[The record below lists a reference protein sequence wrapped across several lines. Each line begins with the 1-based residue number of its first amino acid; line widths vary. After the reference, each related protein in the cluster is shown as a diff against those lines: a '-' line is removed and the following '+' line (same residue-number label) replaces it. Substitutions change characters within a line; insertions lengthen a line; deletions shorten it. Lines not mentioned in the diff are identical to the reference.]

1 MIARHVL
8 SLVLFGAVAGV
19 LLAQDGIGRGIV
31 RKIDADAKTVVVDQN
46 GKDVTLTI
54 KAQTRVVDAAGQA
67 SEDPFKE
74 KVFTVGEAIF
84 FKKDDGGDL
93 VAVRVAGKEPKNSG
107 IQRGTLV
114 KVEPEKLTVT
124 LKQDGKEIVAVADEK
139 TLFFEAKGTDAKEK
153 LGTFKAGA
161 DVNFVV
167 RPQGDGNYLVGI
179 RSFDAKPPAK
189 FAKVDSSK
197 LVPIDELGDA
207 EYKDGFKGGFYP
219 GGNKRPAAHEAAG
232 VALGESI
239 QPLDTAGKP
248 AEGGKIVMLSVG
260 MSNTS
265 QASGGFQKALRSA
278 EGVNPKF
285 LFVNGAV
292 GGQTAAIVQSTE
304 TPQGAKYWAVVDDR
318 LKMAGSSREQVQIVW
333 IKQAD
338 AGPSQG
344 FPAYAK
350 KLEEELAKIVQIL
363 PKRFP
368 NTKIV
373 YLSSRTYGG
382 FATTGLNPEP
392 YAYESGFSVKWL
404 IERQLKGEA
413 GLNFDAK
420 KGEVTAP
427 WLSWGPYLWA
437 NGTKKRAA
445 DGFFYEQSDFGD
457 DGTHHSA
464 AGSEKIGQ
472 LMVRFFQSDT
482 TSRPWFG
489 AKAK

>member
-1 MIARHVL
+1 MTAHHVL
-8 SLVLFGAVAGV
+8 SLAVFGVVTGL
-19 LLAQDGIGRGIV
+19 LLAQDGISRGIV
-31 RKIDADAKTVVVDQN
+31 RKVDADAKTVVVDQG
-46 GKDVTLTI
+46 GKEVTLTI
-54 KAQTRVVDAAGQA
+54 KPTTRVVDAGGQA
-67 SEDPFKE
+67 SEDPFKD
-74 KVFTVGEAIF
+74 KVFMVGEAIL
-84 FKKDDGGDL
+84 FKKDDGGD
-93 VAVRVAGKEPKNSG
+93 VIAVRVAGKEPKNN
-107 IQRGTLV
+107 IQRGTVV

-124 LKQDGKEIVAVADEK
+124 LKQDAKEIVAVADEK

-153 LGTFKAGA
+153 LATFKVGA
-161 DVNFVV
+161 DINFVV

-179 RSFDAKPPAK
+179 RAFDAKPPGK
-189 FAKVDSSK
+189 FTKVDSSK

-219 GGNKRPAAHEAAG
+219 GGNKRPAAHEAVG
-232 VALGESI
+232 VSLGESI
-239 QPLDTAGKP
+239 KPFDTAGKP
-248 AEGGKIVMLSVG
+248 AEGGKIVMLSIG

-265 QASGGFQKALRSA
+265 QASGGFQKALKGA

-304 TPQGAKYWAVVDDR
+304 TPQGMKYWDTVDDR

-338 AGPSQG
+338 AQPSQG

-368 NTKIV
+368 NVKLV

-420 KGEVTAP
+420 KGDVKAP

-437 NGTKKRAA
+437 NGTKKRA
-445 DGFFYEQSDFGD
+445 DGFFYAESDFGA
-457 DGTHHSA
+457 DGTHHSG
-464 AGSEKIGQ
+464 AGSDKIGQ
-472 LMVRFFQSDT
+472 LMVRFFQNDT
-482 TSRPWFG
+482 TSRPWFA
-489 AKAK
+489 AKK